1 MKIRSNEN
9 IPHRNKCIIT
19 FIEGKNCELEDKA
32 IEIIQNVIQ
41 REKRN
46 KWKDS
51 QWTEGLPVA

>member
-9 IPHRNKCIIT
+9 IPRRNKCIIT

-41 REKRN
+41 REK
-46 KWKDS
+46 KK
-51 QWTEGLPVA
+51 